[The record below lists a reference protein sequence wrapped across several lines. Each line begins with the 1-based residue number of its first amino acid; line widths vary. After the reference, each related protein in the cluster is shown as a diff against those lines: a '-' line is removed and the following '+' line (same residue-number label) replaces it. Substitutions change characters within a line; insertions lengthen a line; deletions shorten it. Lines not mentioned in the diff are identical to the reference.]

1 MKIDKSF
8 IELGKVEGALNE
20 AQEALVQKEEMS
32 QADANLFLLLRG
44 AFEQEIQ
51 EQIISNYK
59 LLAQY
64 HKEKKTQKDK
74 NAQPKEAYA
83 VQKDGAEITIYC
95 DGACKGNP
103 GKSGSGL
110 AVYDGAKK
118 PTLLYGQYKEMGT
131 NNTAELNA
139 LHKALLLAKEAEGSK
154 VTVCCDSKY
163 SIDCITK
170 WAYSWKA
177 NGWTKKGGEI
187 KNLEIIQEAH
197 ALYEEL
203 KERVVVKHVKGHA
216 GFEGNELADRMA
228 GYTVLA
234 ENDAYK
240 VYEYDEV
247 ESVLAMGEG

>member
-1 MKIDKSF
+1 MKIDDNF
-8 IELGKVEGALNE
+8 IALGAVDGSLNE
-20 AQEALVQKEEMS
+20 AQEALVKTEEIS

-44 AFEQEIQ
+44 KFDATVQ

-64 HKEKKTQKDK
+64 HKDKKAK
-74 NAQPKEAYA
+74 PKEEY
-83 VQKDGAEITIYC
+83 VSKSNGDEITIYC

-110 AVYDGAKK
+110 AVYEGANK
-118 PTLLYGQYKEMGT
+118 PTLLYGQYKAMGT

-139 LHKALLLAKEAEGSK
+139 LHKALLIAKEAEGSK
-154 VTVCCDSKY
+154 VSICCDSKY

-177 NGWTKKGGEI
+177 KGWKKKSGEI
-187 KNLEIIQEAH
+187 KNLEIIKEAH

-216 GFEGNELADRMA
+216 GVEGNELADRMA
-228 GYTVLA
+228 VYTVLA
-234 ENDAYK
+234 QNEAYE
-240 VYEYDEV
+240 VYAYDEV
-247 ESVLAMGEG
+247 GDVLAMSEG

>member
-1 MKIDKSF
+1 MKIDKDF
-8 IELGKVEGALNE
+8 IALGQIDGSLNE
-20 AQEALVQKEEMS
+20 AQEALVKTDEIS

-44 AFEQEIQ
+44 NFEQSVQ

-64 HKEKKTQKDK
+64 HKDKKSK
-74 NAQPKEAYA
+74 PKEEYS
-83 VQKDGAEITIYC
+83 VQNEGTDITIYC

-103 GKSGSGL
+103 GRSGSGL
-110 AVYDGAKK
+110 AVYEGNQK
-118 PTLLYGQYKEMGT
+118 PTLLYGQYKELGT

-139 LHKALLLAKEAEGSK
+139 LHKALLIAKEAEGSK

-177 NGWTKKGGEI
+177 KGWKKKGGEI

-197 ALYEEL
+197 TLYEEL
-203 KERVVVKHVKGHA
+203 KSQVTVKHVKGHA
-216 GFEGNELADRMA
+216 GVEGNELADRMA
-228 GYTVLA
+228 GYVIVA
-234 ENDAYK
+234 QNEAYA
-240 VYEYDEV
+240 VYAYDDV
-247 ESVLAMGEG
+247 GDVLAMSEG